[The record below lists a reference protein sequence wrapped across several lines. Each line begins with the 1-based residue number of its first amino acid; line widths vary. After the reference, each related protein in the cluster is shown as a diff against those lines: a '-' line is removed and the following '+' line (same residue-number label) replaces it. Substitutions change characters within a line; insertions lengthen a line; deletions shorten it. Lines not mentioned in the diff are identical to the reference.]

1 MGIIEIDRIIKR
13 FGDFT
18 AVNGI
23 SMDIRKG
30 EIYGILGPNGS
41 GKTTTINLL
50 LGLIDLTSGSITV
63 NGINVSKDP
72 SKVRMTVGFMSQ
84 ETLVDQDLTARENLE
99 VIGSLYHI
107 GKDEL
112 AREVKEALSES
123 ELTEFE
129 NVKAGTFSG
138 GMQRRMNLVRAMMHN
153 PSVIILDEPTTGLD
167 VQNRVSMWNRI
178 KTLNQNGITIILTTQ
193 YLEEADAL
201 CDRISI
207 LDHGK
212 VIANGTPSELKRMA
226 GNGDIIEISAK
237 ISDIPK
243 IKELLKTKFNLKAES
258 TSDRITAVIAK
269 DPTKTLA
276 KVADQ
281 LEKSK
286 INVISI
292 GLHLPTLD
300 DVFIKLTGSTLRD
313 TADASSGSRM
323 DKVMTHR

>member
-1 MGIIEIDRIIKR
+1 MGVIEINNIIKR
-13 FGDFT
+13 FGSFT

-23 SMDIRKG
+23 SMDIKRG

-50 LGLIDLTSGSITV
+50 LGLIDLTSGRITV
-63 NGINVSKDP
+63 NGIDVSKNP
-72 SKVRMTVGFMSQ
+72 SKVRMAVGFMTQ

-99 VIGSLYHI
+99 IIGKLYHI
-107 GKDEL
+107 DPDEL
-112 AREVKEALSES
+112 DREVREALEEA

-138 GMQRRMNLVRAMMHN
+138 GMQRRLNLVRAMMHN
-153 PSVIILDEPTTGLD
+153 PSVIILDEPTVGLD

-178 KTLNQNGITIILTTQ
+178 KALNQKGITVILTTQ

-237 ISDIPK
+237 ISEIPK
-243 IKELLKTKFNLKAES
+243 IKEMLKTKFGLKAES
-258 TSDRITAVIAK
+258 TSDRVTAVIAK

-313 TADASSGSRM
+313 TTDSSSGSRM
-323 DKVMTHR
+323 DKVMINR